1 MLTKPFE
8 NPVLN
13 KMEIFNEICI
23 IVVGYHLILFT
34 DYAPD
39 EDTQYKGGWSIIGI
53 TVLNIVVNMGVMMV
67 FTVRKIKLKFKRFRQ
82 KFTILKIK
90 LM

>member
-34 DYAPD
+34 DYEPD
-39 EDTQYKGGWSIIGI
+39 DETQYKGGWSIIGI
-53 TVLNIVVNMGVMMV
+53 TVLNIGVNMGVMMV
-67 FTVRKIKLKFKRFRQ
+67 FTVMKMKINFK
-82 KFTILKIK
+82 KYK
-90 LM
+90 